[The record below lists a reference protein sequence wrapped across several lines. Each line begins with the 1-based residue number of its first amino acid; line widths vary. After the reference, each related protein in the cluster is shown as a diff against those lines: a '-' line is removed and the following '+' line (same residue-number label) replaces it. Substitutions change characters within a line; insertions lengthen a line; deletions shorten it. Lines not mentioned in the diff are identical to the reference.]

1 MSADTTDP
9 EEQTPTADASDA
21 DPESEETPPP
31 SELAARIDL
40 LETENRRIRAA
51 YDQERRST
59 YRRTAIGLAAVGAA
73 AVVGG
78 LAFPA
83 NGTVLFSLGGIGFF
97 GALLTY
103 YLTTERFVAATV
115 GEAVYTAHADN
126 GAAVVAEL
134 GLSERRLYLPSPES
148 TRPATLYVP
157 QTTSDATPSPAA
169 LEDLFVATEDG
180 ERGVS
185 MHPIGGALF
194 GEFERA
200 LAGPL
205 ADDPDPLAEQL
216 ADGLIEEF
224 ELADGVD
231 PDVAADGTRC
241 VFGVQGSAFDSVDR
255 FDHPIPSFLA
265 VGLAVGLGRAVE
277 TEVTPGDG
285 RVDHR
290 VTCSWAAPGDGQAFG
305 GYGDA
310 DRSG

>member
-1 MSADTTDP
+1 MSADTPNP
-9 EEQTPTADASDA
+9 EEQTPATDGSKTNSD
-21 DPESEETPPP
+21 EEMPPP
-31 SELAARIDL
+31 SELVARIDF

-59 YRRTAIGLAAVGAA
+59 YRRTVIGLAAIGVA

-97 GALLTY
+97 AALLTY
-103 YLTTERFVAATV
+103 YLTPERFVAATV

-134 GLSERRLYLPSPES
+134 GLSERRLYLPSSES
-148 TRPATLYVP
+148 IRPATLYVP
-157 QTTSDATPSPAA
+157 QTTNDATPSPDA

-185 MHPIGGALF
+185 MYPTGGALF

-200 LAGPL
+200 LAGSL
-205 ADDPDPLAEQL
+205 ANDPDPLADQL

-241 VFGVQGSAFDSVDR
+241 VFGVQGSAFGSVDR

-265 VGLAVGLGRAVE
+265 VGLAVGLGRPVE

-290 VTCSWAAPGDGQAFG
+290 VTCSWADPGDDLTFG
-305 GYGDA
+305 GSGSP